1 MKNVF
6 ILYVFLFFI
15 QNAPSISILS
25 QSSGYKCLKTTQVT
39 VFAASFLPR
48 NYWNQIH
55 ELMDFLM
62 EDSPCLELFVFVN
75 CIRRSVPWNKFKAN
89 SFDVIKILS
98 DKEIL
103 ALIQDEFHVE
113 ENRPKTFDTNK
124 EQTVLFF
131 KNYWKDADN
140 IMLEAL
146 EILDNKVAWNV
157 IIGCSSAF
165 GPISQKLPIQRIVAE
180 WDLSLQPKTFI
191 DLVRNPNFNKFKY
204 LKNVKLDD
212 ERLNCL
218 TNKSIHIIEPSYSI
232 ALLESIAL
240 ILFNTDQLQNTKF
253 FLYKEFRDNR
263 HRKFM
268 EHFLQNNGFFSN
280 KDDSNKNNNNDDDS
294 SSNNKRKTNNK
305 DNKFNLV
312 YDIRERY
319 KRSLMADTDDVYM
332 IFDTYVLSEVCHDPS
347 FLIRGQKSFVFNYGV
362 GMIQKACLEKFHKV
376 MVKES
381 GSFIYDRQSYLK
393 HIHYRQA
400 TQFMEDLLN
409 ASCF

>member
-25 QSSGYKCLKTTQVT
+25 QSSGYGCLKTTQVT
-39 VFAASFLPR
+39 VFAASNLL
-48 NYWNQIH
+48 NEYWNMIH

-218 TNKSIHIIEPSYSI
+218 TNKSIHIEPSYSL
-232 ALLESIAL
+232 ALLEIIAL

-253 FLYKEFRDNR
+253 FLYKEYPDNR
-263 HRKFM
+263 HHKFL
-268 EHFLQNNGFFSN
+268 EHFLTNNGFFSN
-280 KDDSNKNNNNDDDS
+280 NDDSNKNNNNDDDS
-294 SSNNKRKTNNK
+294 SSNNKRKTN
-305 DNKFNLV
+305 NKFNLV

-332 IFDTYVLSEVCHDPS
+332 IFDTYFLSEVCHDPS
-347 FLIRGQKSFVFNYGV
+347 FLIRGQKSFVFNSGV
-362 GMIQKACLEKFHKV
+362 EMIQKACLEKFHKV
-376 MVKES
+376 MVRKI
-381 GSFIYDRQSYLK
+381 GVFDHQSHLK
-393 HIHYRQA
+393 HIHYSHA